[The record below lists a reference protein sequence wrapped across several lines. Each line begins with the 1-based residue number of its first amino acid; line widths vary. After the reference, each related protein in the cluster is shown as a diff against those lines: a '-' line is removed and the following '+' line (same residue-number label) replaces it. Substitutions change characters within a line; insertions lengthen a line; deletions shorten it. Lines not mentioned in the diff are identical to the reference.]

1 MTGLHQLE
9 RRLEAAQDCA
19 YLCRHGRQALASEAA
34 RSTCEEI
41 EATAARDAAE
51 LIAAAPGSEVAIR
64 ARELAS
70 AIGDCASECRAHM
83 ATVAARARRMAVA
96 S

>member
-1 MTGLHQLE
+1 MTTLRQLE

-19 YLCRHGRQALASEAA
+19 YLCRHARRPLAAEAA

-41 EATAARDAAE
+41 EATAARDAAAII
-51 LIAAAPGSEVAIR
+51 LAAPGSEVASR
-64 ARELAS
+64 ARVLAD
-70 AIGDCASECRAHM
+70 AIGDCASACRSHM
-83 ATVAARARRMAVA
+83 AMVAARARRTAVA

>member
-1 MTGLHQLE
+1 VTNLHQLE

-19 YLCRHGRQALASEAA
+19 HLCRHARRPLAAEAA

-41 EATAARDAAE
+41 ESTAARDAAAI
-51 LIAAAPGSEVAIR
+51 IAAAPGSDVATR
-64 ARELAS
+64 ARELAG

-83 ATVAARARRMAVA
+83 ATVAARARRA